1 MTNSP
6 LKKFVLTPLV
16 ISGAVFAALASPL
29 SVIGSNTV
37 TIYFQKEPLF
47 QGKLREI
54 STPYLLL
61 AAALSGGAGIAS
73 IAINGWKIS
82 STKSSQ
88 AQAQVLELV
97 QNLKEK
103 EAQLEALQISETRIE
118 EAGLSDYVNLGTLQS
133 ESVSEKPL
141 PVHQEVTPQE
151 ELKPPTIPPEVPTR
165 IEPLI
170 ITTQPAE
177 ALPITPYQ
185 ITVQVAAYQFS
196 CVHTFV
202 GYSQMKAT
210 LKKSQIT
217 TASES
222 RDVEILHT
230 QLQQMMNQISSL
242 QSTLSTHTNTVTP
255 KTQVYSPI
263 HGGGGANWRLLQVI
277 K

>member
-16 ISGAVFAALASPL
+16 ISAGVFAALASPL
-29 SVIGSNTV
+29 FVVGSNTV

-61 AAALSGGAGIAS
+61 AAALSGGAGMAS
-73 IAINGWKIS
+73 IAINGWQLS
-82 STKSSQ
+82 SKKSSQ
-88 AQAQVLELV
+88 AQAQVLQLV
-97 QNLKEK
+97 QNLKDK

-118 EAGLSDYVNLGTLQS
+118 KAGLSDYVNEAASQG
-133 ESVSEKPL
+133 ESVREEPL
-141 PVHQEVTPQE
+141 LVNQEVTPQE
-151 ELKPPTIPPEVPTR
+151 ELKPPTVSQIPASG
-165 IEPLI
+165 PLI

-177 ALPITPYQ
+177 ALPTTPYQ
-185 ITVQVAAYQFS
+185 VTVQVAAYQFS

-210 LKKSQIT
+210 LKKSQIA

-222 RDVEILHT
+222 RNVETLHT
-230 QLQQMMNQISSL
+230 QLQQMMTQISSL
-242 QSTLSTHTNTVTP
+242 QTTLSTHGNTITP
-255 KTQVYSPI
+255 KTQAYSPTQ
-263 HGGGGANWRLLQVI
+263 GGGGANWRLLQVI

>member
-16 ISGAVFAALASPL
+16 ISAAVFAALASPL
-29 SVIGSNTV
+29 FVVGSNTV

-73 IAINGWKIS
+73 IAINGWQLS
-82 STKSSQ
+82 SKKSSQ

-97 QNLKEK
+97 QNLKDK
-103 EAQLEALQISETRIE
+103 EAQLEALQISETRLE
-118 EAGLSDYVNLGTLQS
+118 EAGLSDYVNEGILQR
-133 ESVSEKPL
+133 ESVSEELL
-141 PVHQEVTPQE
+141 PVHQEVAYRE
-151 ELKPPTIPPEVPTR
+151 ELKPPTVHLEVPAR

-185 ITVQVAAYQFS
+185 VTVQVAAYQFS
-196 CVHTFV
+196 CVHTFL

-210 LKKSQIT
+210 LKKSQIA

-222 RDVEILHT
+222 RDVETLHT
-230 QLQQMMNQISSL
+230 QLQQMMTQISSL
-242 QSTLSTHTNTVTP
+242 QSTLSTHGNTATS
-255 KTQVYSPI
+255 KTQAYSPTQA
-263 HGGGGANWRLLQVI
+263 GGGANWRLLQVI

>member
-16 ISGAVFAALASPL
+16 ISGAVFAVLASPL
-29 SVIGSNTV
+29 SVVGSNTV

-73 IAINGWKIS
+73 IAINGWKLS
-82 STKSSQ
+82 SKKSSQ

-118 EAGLSDYVNLGTLQS
+118 EAGLTAYVNEGTLQN
-133 ESVSEKPL
+133 EPVSEQPL
-141 PVHQEVTPQE
+141 PVHQEVTHQE
-151 ELKPPTIPPEVPTR
+151 ELKPPTIPLEVPTR

-170 ITTQPAE
+170 ITTQPTE
-177 ALPITPYQ
+177 ALPVTPYQ

-210 LKKSQIT
+210 LKKSQIA
-217 TASES
+217 TASDS
-222 RDVEILHT
+222 RDVEVLHT

-255 KTQVYSPI
+255 KTQVHSPI
-263 HGGGGANWRLLQVI
+263 QGGGGANWRLLQVI

>member
-16 ISGAVFAALASPL
+16 ISAAVFVALASPL

-61 AAALSGGAGIAS
+61 AAALSGGAGMAS
-73 IAINGWKIS
+73 IAITGWQLS
-82 STKSSQ
+82 SKKSSQ

-97 QNLKEK
+97 QNLKDK
-103 EAQLEALQISETRIE
+103 EAQLEALKVSETRLE
-118 EAGLSDYVNLGTLQS
+118 DAGLSDYVNEETS
-133 ESVSEKPL
+133 ENEYVSEEPL
-141 PVHQEVTPQE
+141 QVNEEVVHQEELETPTVH
-151 ELKPPTIPPEVPTR
+151 LEVPTR
-165 IEPLI
+165 IEPLV
-170 ITTQPAE
+170 ITTQPIE

-185 ITVQVAAYQFS
+185 VTVQVAAYQFS
-196 CVHTFV
+196 CVHTFL

-210 LKKSQIT
+210 LKKSQIV

-222 RDVEILHT
+222 HDVETLHT
-230 QLQQMMNQISSL
+230 QLQQMMAQISSL
-242 QSTLSTHTNTVTP
+242 QTTLSNHGNTVTP
-255 KTQVYSPI
+255 KTQAYS
-263 HGGGGANWRLLQVI
+263 HTQGGGGANWRLLQVI